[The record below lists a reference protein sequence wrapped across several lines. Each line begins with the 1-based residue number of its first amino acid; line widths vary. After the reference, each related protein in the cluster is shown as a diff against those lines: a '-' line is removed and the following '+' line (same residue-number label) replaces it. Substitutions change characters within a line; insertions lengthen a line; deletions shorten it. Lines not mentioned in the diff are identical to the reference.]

1 MSLKFFSTSFF
12 RVLALAAI
20 VAGTAALA
28 GPPTVESVDTTV
40 MSFNIRYGGAD
51 DGANSWSFRRDL
63 VFQTIAMHT
72 PAVLGVQECLWFQG
86 EELRAALP
94 DYRMT
99 GTGRDDGRQAGEMCA
114 IFTRND
120 RYQVLDQG
128 TFWLSE
134 SPEVVGSK
142 GWDAALPRIA
152 TWVRLHDRQCEPE
165 TLFVFNAHFDHIG
178 KTARQKSG
186 QLLQMRIGAIAGDH
200 PVILMGDF
208 NDPASQTSPSY
219 RALVTEGSPAG
230 PVLQDTWL
238 LASRE
243 QRMKGEDTFHGFS
256 GQGARGRIDWILV
269 TDHFV
274 GVDAGIDRTQDRG
287 RYPSDH
293 FPVWATFRTRSKE
306 RSEESGD

>member
-1 MSLKFFSTSFF
+1 MSFKIFSTSMI
-12 RVLALAAI
+12 RVLVLAALVSGN
-20 VAGTAALA
+20 VAIA
-28 GPPTVESVDTTV
+28 GPPTDDPIDTSV

-51 DGANSWSFRRDL
+51 DGPNSWPFRRDL
-63 VFQTIAMHT
+63 VFQTIARHE
-72 PAVLGVQECLWFQG
+72 PAVFGVQECLWFQG
-86 EELRAALP
+86 EELRAAFP

-99 GTGRDDGRQAGEMCA
+99 GVGRDDGRQAGEMCA

-120 RYQVLDQG
+120 RYEVLDQG

-152 TWVRLHDRQCEPE
+152 TWVRLHDRLCEPD

-178 KTARQKSG
+178 EIAREKSG
-186 QLLQMRIGAIAGDH
+186 QLLRMRIGAIAGTD

-208 NDPASQTSPSY
+208 NDPAAPTSPSY
-219 RALVTEGSPAG
+219 QALMAEDGPVG
-230 PVLQDTWL
+230 PVLHDTWL

-243 QRMKGEDTFHGFS
+243 QRMQGEDTFHGFS
-256 GQGARGRIDWILV
+256 GQGTRGRIDWILV
-269 TDHFV
+269 TDHFL
-274 GVDAGIDRTQDRG
+274 GVDSGIERKQDNG

-293 FPVWATFRTRSKE
+293 FPVWATFKSPCLETFIRPRP
-306 RSEESGD
+306 